1 MPPIY
6 HPAVPLDATRSWIWW
21 WGVGAGLVALA
32 VALVQLRTGV
42 IPMLDTAT
50 YWSGT
55 RALADGHPFTT
66 TLAPSF
72 TNFSA
77 AEFLERG
84 GRLPFVDF
92 PVGYPTLA
100 GMVAVVLGAERAMG
114 VVTVAAVVAIA
125 VLVVCG
131 TRPATA
137 VAAAWRAAVA
147 VGLVALP
154 TTRLVTQAALSE
166 PLFVAAALALLA
178 ALLRY
183 RRMGAGWPAVVVLAM
198 AAGLLRFVGAPLA
211 VLAGLERYRRDRR
224 PLAAVG
230 WAGLGMLPAIVNIAW
245 ASAQGGGHSAGWRGL
260 QRDDAELLVRSVGGW
275 IDAGQGDLRRTYFG
289 GEGAAWWSWALALG
303 WLVAIGWAVAGL
315 VHLTRRRLP
324 EPLEL
329 CLAAAGILTAGL
341 VLGMVGFDA
350 LVIADNRLML
360 PAGLITIVG
369 VVWSIDVPAPV
380 AGRPG
385 VALAPWAAVAV
396 WWVTAVQPWGL
407 AERFSD
413 LTAPPPYVAAAATSG
428 ADVVIVNDA
437 DGVHWHTGL
446 PAAYAP
452 LPVKALTG
460 ERVDQA
466 AAYRALPCPMWQH
479 GGVLIMADDALFG
492 ASGSETLEELV
503 AEGRLVSE
511 PVAGGVSYRPTARAC
526 DDGG

>member
-1 MPPIY
+1 V
-6 HPAVPLDATRSWIWW
+6 AV
-21 WGVGAGLVALA
+21 GLAALVVA
-32 VALVQLRTGV
+32 VVQLRTGV

-55 RALADGHPFTT
+55 RAVADGHPFTT

-100 GMVAVVLGAERAMG
+100 GVLAVALGAEWAMG
-114 VVTVAAVVAIA
+114 VVTAVAVVAIG
-125 VLVVCG
+125 VLTVLG
-131 TRPATA
+131 TGPTTP
-137 VAAAWRAAVA
+137 AAAGWRAVVA

-154 TTRLVTQAALSE
+154 TSRLVTQAALSE
-166 PLFVAAALALLA
+166 PLFIATALGLLA

-183 RRMGAGWPAVVVLAM
+183 RRTGSGWAGVVALTM

-211 VLAGLERYRRDRR
+211 ALTGLERYRRTGR
-224 PLAAVG
+224 PLAALG
-230 WAGLGMLPAIVNIAW
+230 WTGLGMLPAFVNIAW

-260 QRDDAELLVRSVGGW
+260 HRDDAELLVRSVGGW
-275 IDAGQGDLRRTYFG
+275 LDARQGDLRRTYFTLD
-289 GEGAAWWSWALALG
+289 GAAWWSWPLAIG
-303 WLVAIGWAVAGL
+303 WLVAIGWAIAGL

-341 VLGMVGFDA
+341 VAGMLGFDA

-369 VVWSIDVPAPV
+369 LVWSIDVPAPA
-380 AGRPG
+380 AGRWPTAI
-385 VALAPWAAVAV
+385 VPWVAVAV
-396 WWVTAVQPWGL
+396 WLVAAVHPQDL
-407 AERFSD
+407 TERFSD
-413 LTAPPPYVAAAATSG
+413 LTGPPRYVAAAAASG
-428 ADVVIVNDA
+428 ADIVIVNDA

-460 ERVDQA
+460 EAVDVA
-466 AAYRALPCPMWQH
+466 AAYRALPCPMWEH
-479 GGVLIMADDALFG
+479 GGVLIIADDALFG
-492 ASGSETLEELV
+492 SSGSETLDELV
-503 AEGRLVSE
+503 AEGHLTSE
-511 PVAGGVSYRPTARAC
+511 PVAGGVRYRPTATAC
-526 DDGG
+526 AG

>member
-1 MPPIY
+1 MRLVTSRSPLLWW
-6 HPAVPLDATRSWIWW
+6 AVA
-21 WGVGAGLVALA
+21 AGLAALA
-32 VALVQLRTGV
+32 IALVQLRTGV

-55 RALADGHPFTT
+55 RAFADGHPFTT

-100 GMVAVVLGAERAMG
+100 GVLALAVGAEAAMASLTALAI
-114 VVTVAAVVAIA
+114 VVIA
-125 VLVVCG
+125 VLVVLG
-131 TRPATA
+131 TRPANTTT
-137 VAAAWRAAVA
+137 AAWRAVIA

-154 TTRLVTQAALSE
+154 TSRLVTQAALSE
-166 PLFVAAALALLA
+166 PLFVATALALLA

-183 RRMGAGWPAVVVLAM
+183 RRTGAGWWAVVALTM

-211 VLAGLERYRRDRR
+211 VLAGLERYRRVGR
-224 PLAAVG
+224 PSAALG
-230 WAGLGMLPAIVNIAW
+230 WAVLGMLPALVNIAW
-245 ASAQGGGHSAGWRGL
+245 ASAEGGGHSAGWRGL
-260 QRDDAELLVRSVGGW
+260 HRDDAELLVRSVGGW
-275 IDAGQGDLRRTYFG
+275 LDASQGDLRRTYFTG
-289 GEGAAWWSWALALG
+289 DGATWWSWLVAVG
-303 WLVAIGWAVAGL
+303 WLAAIGWAIAGL

-341 VLGMVGFDA
+341 VAGMLGFDA

-369 VVWSIDVPAPV
+369 LAWSVDVAAASSRHV
-380 AGRPG
+380 A
-385 VALAPWAAVAV
+385 VALAPWVAVAA
-396 WWVTAVQPWGL
+396 WIVTAVQPQHL
-407 AERFSD
+407 TERFSD
-413 LTAPPPYVAAAATSG
+413 LTGAPPYVAAAAASG
-428 ADVVIVNDA
+428 ADIVIVNDA

-460 ERVDQA
+460 EPVDVA
-466 AAYRALPCPMWQH
+466 AAYRSLPCPMWKH
-479 GGVLIMADDALFG
+479 GSVLIIADDALFG
-492 ASGSETLEELV
+492 SSGSEVLDDEV
-503 AEGRLVSE
+503 AEGRLTAE
-511 PVAGGVSYRPTARAC
+511 PVAGGVRYRPTPAAC
-526 DDGG
+526 AGRR